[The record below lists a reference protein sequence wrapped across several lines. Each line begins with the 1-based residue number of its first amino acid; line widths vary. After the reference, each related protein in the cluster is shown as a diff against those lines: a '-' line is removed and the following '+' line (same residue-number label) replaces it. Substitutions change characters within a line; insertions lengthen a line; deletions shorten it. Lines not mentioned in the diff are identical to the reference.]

1 MVMLRRY
8 QRRHAGGKRDPT
20 SSPGLVETNCAS
32 RRGRGPAS
40 LGRDS
45 QRPDASAARA
55 TSSNVSGSRPVTSR
69 TVVDTTSISPRAID
83 V

>member
-1 MVMLRRY
+1 MVMLRRF

-20 SSPGLVETNCAS
+20 SDPGLVETNGAS

-40 LGRDS
+40 LYRGS

-55 TSSNVSGSRPVTSR
+55 TSSNVSGSWPVTSR

>member
-1 MVMLRRY
+1 MAMLRRF

-20 SSPGLVETNCAS
+20 SDPGLVETNGAS
-32 RRGRGPAS
+32 RRGRGTAS
-40 LGRDS
+40 HNRGS
-45 QRPDASAARA
+45 QRPDVSAARV
-55 TSSNVSGSRPVTSR
+55 TSSKVSGSRPVTSR

>member
-20 SSPGLVETNCAS
+20 SSPGLVPDKRSEAGAQQAKT
-32 RRGRGPAS
+32 
-40 LGRDS
+40 RDS

-55 TSSNVSGSRPVTSR
+55 TSSKVSGSRPVTSR

>member
-1 MVMLRRY
+1 MAMLRRF

-20 SSPGLVETNCAS
+20 SGPGLVETNGAS

-40 LGRDS
+40 LYRGS
-45 QRPDASAARA
+45 QRPDASASRA